1 MGLDKLDPLELE
13 LDSNLAASVL
23 LGWKSFH
30 LDNLFMVGLVFKPD
44 LGWTWTGSL
53 KPTLEFSR
61 MVKPLFRQA
70 EVFWCFKI
78 LAVLRLGIDRMG
90 MEKGELTLKRMSIIL
105 MHIILCKEL
114 RKHR

>member
-78 LAVLRLGIDRMG
+78 LAVLRLGIGRME
-90 MEKGELTLKRMSIIL
+90 MEIRK
-105 MHIILCKEL
+105 KEN
-114 RKHR
+114 

>member
-53 KPTLEFSR
+53 KPNLEISR

-78 LAVLRLGIDRMG
+78 LAVLRLGMGRME
-90 MEKGELTLKRMSIIL
+90 MENWRSGKRRINLKENVYNLDAHYIM
-105 MHIILCKEL
+105 
-114 RKHR
+114 